1 MVKGPYPLQSP
12 IVPVVPADSAI
23 RRQKGGAMQT
33 RQLVHFAATTSLL
46 HRPAPACGLASR
58 VPPIAY
64 AGDTGAI
71 PRNETQVTHCSE
83 IASTNE
89 RISRSGSNL
98 VDTST

>member
-1 MVKGPYPLQSP
+1 
-12 IVPVVPADSAI
+12 
-23 RRQKGGAMQT
+23 MQT

-58 VPPIAY
+58 VPPIAC

-71 PRNETQVTHCSE
+71 PRNETRVTHCSE

-89 RISRSGSNL
+89 RFSRSGSNL
-98 VDTST
+98 VDTSTTHRFWIIRKFLWSAAGRDHAPR